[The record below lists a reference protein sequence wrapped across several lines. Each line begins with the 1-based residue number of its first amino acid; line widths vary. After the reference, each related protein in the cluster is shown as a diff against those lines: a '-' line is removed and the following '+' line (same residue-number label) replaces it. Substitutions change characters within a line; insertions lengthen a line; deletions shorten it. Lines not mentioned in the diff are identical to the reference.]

1 MQHDTLAMPLLAF
14 IINQS
19 RLEHTKLLNELSDK
33 QPNEETIFKEAEIFK
48 NLETLETIHHY
59 LQVTSEE
66 QFQVLIKHFD
76 KATIEVLYTV
86 MTKAHN
92 SIASIKHHL
101 IERKELLT
109 R

>member
-1 MQHDTLAMPLLAF
+1 MQQDTLAMPLLAF

-19 RLEHTKLLNELSDK
+19 RLEYTKALEPLSDK
-33 QPNEETIFKEAEIFK
+33 EPNEDTIFKEAEIFN
-48 NLETLETIHHY
+48 NLETLSTIQHY
-59 LQVTSEE
+59 LDISSEE
-66 QFQVLIKHFD
+66 QFQALVKHFD
-76 KATIEVLYTV
+76 KTTIEVLYTAI
-86 MTKAHN
+86 TKAHN

>member
-1 MQHDTLAMPLLAF
+1 MQQDTLAMPLLAF

-19 RLEHTKLLNELSDK
+19 RLEYTKALEHLSDK
-33 QPNEETIFKEAEIFK
+33 EPNEDTIFKEAQIFK

-59 LQVTSEE
+59 LQTMSEE

-76 KATIEVLYTV
+76 KATIDVLYTV

-101 IERKELLT
+101 IERKELLN